1 MVQELAPRTGDID
14 YVDTIPRAKRWAE
27 RLRIFSAGSEGALV
41 LRSLGIERTA
51 LRDCHPPNAYQMGN
65 HQRTQTSA
73 TLLAAHTGVKTQLPP
88 QIRQWLTMYR
98 KQMGPKGKS
107 PMIKLAPLTINR
119 PSACLTVRL
128 IRNCTLSAL
137 LFEELL
143 LELPADFLVAH
154 GLTPREAEVL
164 RWIAQGKSSLEIARI
179 LNISDRTVSKHLERV
194 YLRLG
199 VENRHAAIALVHD
212 ELRRNASGR

>member
-1 MVQELAPRTGDID
+1 MLTQS
-14 YVDTIPRAKRWAE
+14 
-27 RLRIFSAGSEGALV
+27 F
-41 LRSLGIERTA
+41 
-51 LRDCHPPNAYQMGN
+51 
-65 HQRTQTSA
+65 TQTDGQRGCEFSQQDQKGHWYCGVLELSGQPCAIVTPRMRIKWATTSA
-73 TLLAAHTGVKTQLPP
+73 HKLLQRYWPAHTGVETQLPP
-88 QIRQWLTMYR
+88 QIRQWLTMCR
-98 KQMGPKGKS
+98 KQMGQKGKS
-107 PMIKLAPLTINR
+107 PIIKLAPLTINR
-119 PSACLTVRL
+119 PSACLTVRH
-128 IRNCTLSAL
+128 IRNGTLSAL

-143 LELPADFLVAH
+143 SELPADFLVAH

-199 VENRHAAIALVHD
+199 VENRHAAVAMVHD

>member
-1 MVQELAPRTGDID
+1 MLKQSLAQQDRHNCEFSREDQKGHWYCGLLELSGQPCVIVT
-14 YVDTIPRAKRWAE
+14 PQ
-27 RLRIFSAGSEGALV
+27 
-41 LRSLGIERTA
+41 LGIKWAT
-51 LRDCHPPNAYQMGN
+51 
-65 HQRTQTSA
+65 TSA
-73 TLLAAHTGVKTQLPP
+73 CILLHRYWPAHTTVETSLPP
-88 QIRQWLTMYR
+88 QIHQWLTRHR
-98 KQMGPKGKS
+98 KDRAS
-107 PMIKLAPLTINR
+107 TKLAPLTINQ
-119 PSACLTVRL
+119 PSACLTIRHVR
-128 IRNCTLSAL
+128 NDTLSAL

-164 RWIAQGKSSLEIARI
+164 HWLAQGKSSLEIARI

-199 VENRHAAIALVHD
+199 VENRHAAVALVHD

>member
-1 MVQELAPRTGDID
+1 MLTQSLAQKDGQRGCEFSQQDQKGHWYCGVLELSGQPCAIVTPRMRI
-14 YVDTIPRAKRWAE
+14 KWA
-27 RLRIFSAGSEGALV
+27 
-41 LRSLGIERTA
+41 T
-51 LRDCHPPNAYQMGN
+51 
-65 HQRTQTSA
+65 TSA
-73 TLLAAHTGVKTQLPP
+73 DKLLQRYWPAHTGVKTQLPP
-88 QIRQWLTMYR
+88 QIHQWLTMCR

-107 PMIKLAPLTINR
+107 PIIKLAPLTINR